1 MKGSRPKH
9 SDQGLKQP
17 TVSEKQQK
25 NVKLGMKNLLLLSN
39 FYVVRIQAYL
49 SLYKIEK
56 GKICNTVNLG

>member
-1 MKGSRPKH
+1 MKGPRPKH

-25 NVKLGMKNLLLLSN
+25 NVKFGMKNLLLLSN

-49 SLYKIEK
+49 SLQ
-56 GKICNTVNLG
+56 N